1 MPKLSKLSVLSLLA
15 PFAAAAQIAPV
26 TNTPVPLS
34 KALVF
39 PNYDNVLVGKE
50 QAIEGGAYIARVS
63 DPSANFYNP
72 AGLVQAEKVALNASS
87 TGYVYTSLSSKLSNT
102 SISSSKLDNLPG
114 YIGLVSNVPFTDT
127 RNVRLGVSITRA
139 VSWSPGPIDHLPG
152 GLLGL
157 RPSQLLQRRE
167 LSDAGVSG
175 RHRMG
180 ACAGSII
187 PSRLGR
193 GDRADELLQQQH
205 GLGGAEHVDG

>member
-72 AGLVQAEKVALNASS
+72 AGLVQVEKPALGASA
-87 TGYVYTSLSSKLSNT
+87 TGYVYTKLTSALSGT
-102 SISSSKLDNLPG
+102 SVSSTKIDNVPG
-114 YIGLVSNVPFTDT
+114 YIGAVVPLPFTET
-127 RNVRLGVSITRA
+127 RNIRI
-139 VSWSPGPIDHLPG
+139 
-152 GLLGL
+152 GL
-157 RPSQLLQRRE
+157 S
-167 LSDAGVSG
+167 
-175 RHRMG
+175 
-180 ACAGSII
+180 
-187 PSRLGR
+187 
-193 GDRADELLQQQH
+193 
-205 GLGGAEHVDG
+205 